1 LSSEKIEKTRFIMDW
16 SEKVRFIEQILGTT
30 TAQLARYIDVEARYL
45 HEIKSG
51 KTKNPGALFLQKLI
65 QNLNIN
71 PTWLLTGEGE
81 MFLPG
86 KDPRKPQN
94 GNVVDLAGPPREE
107 KSDTVSDL
115 GTAPPA
121 AEKSATVADLAKP
134 QAAEPGKYDT
144 VSDLDTAPQG
154 QSSLSALPAGLEPPK
169 RIRRISMELQ
179 GLADELDVGGPV
191 PARLRPLVRRV
202 ARLDDEDLAKTTAYV
217 DDLLQKVKYAQGEE
231 PAEADTSQG
240 GAAAAGIA

>member
-1 LSSEKIEKTRFIMDW
+1 MDIHQN
-16 SEKVRFIEQILGTT
+16 SMARIRQLREAVGVNQTT
-30 TAQLARYIDVEARYL
+30 FANE
-45 HEIKSG
+45 
-51 KTKNPGALFLQKLI
+51 
-65 QNLNIN
+65 LNIPRTTLIN
-71 PTWLLTGEGE
+71 YEKGITLPSDLLLKLKEKYDVSIDWLLTGEGE

-94 GNVVDLAGPPREE
+94 GNVADLAGPPREE

-115 GTAPPA
+115 GAAPPG
-121 AEKSATVADLAKP
+121 AEKNRNVADLAKP

-154 QSSLSALPAGLEPPK
+154 QSSLSALPAGPEPPK